1 MIQSGTHHL
10 SREATSCKAERARRQ
25 IECAMLARP
34 RRGTQRAPGMPCSAW
49 RVGTGRGERGV
60 RCDST
65 EYRLRPDPQP
75 CAGRHARGWTLLA
88 LVPSAAP
95 CEGLGPVVRA
105 VVVARGLVGPKHLDD
120 EDVEALGTRLA
131 TDEFAVL
138 HHCVASGHEV
148 HRCIRV
154 ALRQH
159 KFVGALGWHPAVL
172 GRAGHAC
179 TARSK
184 LTQLACMRPS
194 TRLCNHRGQAHLP

>member
-49 RVGTGRGERGV
+49 RVGTGSGERGV

-105 VVVARGLVGPKHLDD
+105 VVVARGLVGPKHPTNTLRRS
-120 EDVEALGTRLA
+120 ERAWQPTSLPSFTTVSRGGTRY
-131 TDEFAVL
+131 TDAY
-138 HHCVASGHEV
+138 ASHSGSTN
-148 HRCIRV
+148 
-154 ALRQH
+154 LR
-159 KFVGALGWHPAVL
+159 APGWHPPCL

-179 TARSK
+179 TARSE

-194 TRLCNHRGQAHLP
+194 TRLCDHRGQAHLP